1 VVLLLFVVEI
11 NCTMKKLLSIITFVF
26 FIISISFVSALCQS
40 SSGYYYDCDTGVYNH
55 RYTGDSSK
63 SSVSSYFKSYSSSS
77 SSGYSSSYSYGNGY
91 NYNTAS
97 YASTPIFKGSYGN
110 YRYVK
115 YASGDYNPPSYFVSY
130 GAYGYPSFY
139 GGYGYPYFG
148 GGYGYSYPSFFSF
161 FWY

>member
-1 VVLLLFVVEI
+1 
-11 NCTMKKLLSIITFVF
+11 MKKLLSIITFVF

-77 SSGYSSSYSYGNGY
+77 SSGYSSSYSYG
-91 NYNTAS
+91 
-97 YASTPIFKGSYGN
+97 
-110 YRYVK
+110 
-115 YASGDYNPPSYFVSY
+115 
-130 GAYGYPSFY
+130 YGYPSFY